1 MMKKSYEEMYREF
14 LEFSKEVEA
23 NMERIESQMEEM
35 KRDSINFH
43 KEQIVQ
49 QNLLMQQEIDNTVQQ
64 NLLMQHM
71 FQLF

>member
-23 NMERIESQMEEM
+23 RRIETELVEQ
-35 KRDSINFH
+35 
-43 KEQIVQ
+43 QIVQ